1 MELFF
6 FSFVTTRL
14 QKMYIKTC
22 FYLQKRRPIFYIL
35 HAFFFFFPVSR
46 VLSFQCEPI
55 NPRGRFPGPVLRKA
69 SDFELFFNKEKPKL
83 CRQITLPTGLLCV
96 DSRLFLSLGS
106 TPFISHSCFLLT
118 FPGALSCFVQR
129 EPRITPIF
137 FVRHRE
143 NAKSVEG
150 GKKNNNNSNNK
161 PRKLGTLL
169 IRGEV
174 PVPSV
179 LWTV

>member
-1 MELFF
+1 MPNLSRRNNGIIFF
-6 FSFVTTRL
+6 FFCNNTLTKNVHKNMFLLT
-14 QKMYIKTC
+14 KEKAH
-22 FYLQKRRPIFYIL
+22 FL
-35 HAFFFFFPVSR
+35 HFACLFFFFFFLPVSR

-143 NAKSVEG
+143 NAKCVEG
-150 GKKNNNNSNNK
+150 GKKK
-161 PRKLGTLL
+161 
-169 IRGEV
+169 
-174 PVPSV
+174 
-179 LWTV
+179 